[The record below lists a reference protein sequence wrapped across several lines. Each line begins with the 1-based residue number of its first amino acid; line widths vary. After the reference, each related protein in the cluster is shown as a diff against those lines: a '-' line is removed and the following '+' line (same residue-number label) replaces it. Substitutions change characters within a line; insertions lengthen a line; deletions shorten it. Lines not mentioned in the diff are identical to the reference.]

1 MKNVNKLLL
10 PVFIVV
16 AFVFS
21 IFYTTN
27 ISAEE
32 LIPTEEVTNILTA
45 IVAPQEPNIVLS
57 KTSVYNSEKQSLTYT
72 INWRVED
79 AGVDSLIITDTLPA
93 WTGGSI
99 ASISLPPNP
108 ALLPGDLSFDPN
120 NPTENREI
128 RWDLGPKE
136 AGSSGSITFKVE
148 IWADNTCDV
157 DGNQVS
163 AVATYGE
170 EGTVTAEASSDKI
183 KVKNARCEVP
193 ETPTATISGVKIVC
207 DTEDDLP
214 NWGFGGADITAT
226 TASEFLAYDL
236 EKDDKQD
243 CHVDDWKFQWAPSS
257 ASNPGDNT
265 SLAGEPWTTFNTETT
280 TTIPAGEKIWVREQ
294 AKEDYIPFSGATTNL
309 DDVVSKNSAEFYC
322 SNDVLNYDNYD
333 FISPVEA
340 GKTYYCVGFNVHKA
354 EQPPVCDAE
363 AEQVI
368 VSDTNTEVDS
378 HDAVPLSFIHEAWT
392 ASISGA
398 TWIWATD
405 PVESPTND
413 ADLTKKFTRTFSIVG
428 TPTSGTLEIA
438 ADNHYTAKVNGNVV
452 PVVFDE
458 NNFQLGT
465 QDSYDISS
473 YLVSGSNT
481 IEIEVTNKEIGE
493 NGDPAANP
501 AGLLYKISLTN
512 NECKVPPNDDENL
525 SPIANAGPDQ
535 TLTLPT
541 NSTNLDGTAS
551 TDPDGTITSY
561 VWAFVSG
568 PSTIDPSDV
577 ANPPLTGLL
586 EGSYVFKLTVTDN
599 DGATDDDEVTI
610 IVSPATTPP
619 GDNNNNRSSS
629 SGGSR
634 KAKPLGQVLGAE
646 TSVCNFAIDTYMRR
660 GYKNDTNQVKI
671 LQNLLNKYVGTKL
684 TPDGE
689 YGASTE
695 AAVKAFQIKYGD
707 NVLKPWGLTSPT
719 GIFYKT
725 TLVQAKN
732 LECPVVILP
741 VPAPLINWSKN
752 RGEVPSLIR

>member
-1 MKNVNKLLL
+1 M
-10 PVFIVV
+10 
-16 AFVFS
+16 
-21 IFYTTN
+21 
-27 ISAEE
+27 
-32 LIPTEEVTNILTA
+32 
-45 IVAPQEPNIVLS
+45 
-57 KTSVYNSEKQSLTYT
+57 
-72 INWRVED
+72 
-79 AGVDSLIITDTLPA
+79 
-93 WTGGSI
+93 
-99 ASISLPPNP
+99 
-108 ALLPGDLSFDPN
+108 
-120 NPTENREI
+120 
-128 RWDLGPKE
+128 
-136 AGSSGSITFKVE
+136 
-148 IWADNTCDV
+148 
-157 DGNQVS
+157 
-163 AVATYGE
+163 
-170 EGTVTAEASSDKI
+170 
-183 KVKNARCEVP
+183 
-193 ETPTATISGVKIVC
+193 
-207 DTEDDLP
+207 
-214 NWGFGGADITAT
+214 
-226 TASEFLAYDL
+226 
-236 EKDDKQD
+236 
-243 CHVDDWKFQWAPSS
+243 
-257 ASNPGDNT
+257 
-265 SLAGEPWTTFNTETT
+265 
-280 TTIPAGEKIWVREQ
+280 
-294 AKEDYIPFSGATTNL
+294 
-309 DDVVSKNSAEFYC
+309 
-322 SNDVLNYDNYD
+322 
-333 FISPVEA
+333 
-340 GKTYYCVGFNVHKA
+340 
-354 EQPPVCDAE
+354 
-363 AEQVI
+363 
-368 VSDTNTEVDS
+368 
-378 HDAVPLSFIHEAWT
+378 
-392 ASISGA
+392 
-398 TWIWATD
+398 
-405 PVESPTND
+405 
-413 ADLTKKFTRTFSIVG
+413 
-428 TPTSGTLEIA
+428 
-438 ADNHYTAKVNGNVV
+438 V

-551 TDPDGTITSY
+551 TDPDGTIVSY

-577 ANPPLTGLL
+577 VNPPLTGLL

-752 RGEVPSLIR
+752 RGEVPGLIR